1 MTYTELYPKLIQNG
15 LLEPISIPSIRP
27 PYPRWYK
34 ENASC
39 DYHSNNKRH
48 SLEDCTALKWR
59 VSNFIKRELT
69 FEDED
74 IPNVNRNPLPNH
86 GGPKVNAVESSQ
98 EMQVKKD
105 VRDVCM
111 PMGLVYEALVKVS
124 RLKSKQ
130 GKEEMNREE
139 YFCQYHEKTMDH
151 SIQECPEFLR
161 LV

>member
-1 MTYTELYPKLIQNG
+1 MNAME
-15 LLEPISIPSIRP
+15 SI
-27 PYPRWYK
+27 
-34 ENASC
+34 
-39 DYHSNNKRH
+39 
-48 SLEDCTALKWR
+48 
-59 VSNFIKRELT
+59 
-69 FEDED
+69 
-74 IPNVNRNPLPNH
+74 
-86 GGPKVNAVESSQ
+86 Q